1 MNNARNAE
9 IRRQRCYE
17 NNCPDRRQ
25 NPNGTT
31 RNTPIAEWGACR
43 RTCLEEFPYT
53 PYELDI
59 QQRQRAFV
67 AAFVAAAV
75 SAEEEARGYPLRGA
89 ALETVR
95 IDATVAAYRTAAF
108 RAIGAELPPLGGGK
122 NRKSRKT
129 RRRSIRR

>member
-53 PYELDI
+53 PYELEM
-59 QQRQRAFV
+59 QRREAAAAQRQRE
-67 AAFVAAAV
+67 AAAARAAA
-75 SAEEEARGYPLRGA
+75 SAARA
-89 ALETVR
+89 AVP
-95 IDATVAAYRTAAF
+95 AAASAQGPT
-108 RAIGAELPPLGGGK
+108 PGGGK